1 MGRLRLSLQ
10 QVSASF
16 GSMLKLGLSLF
27 LAFIFVILTEASGPD
42 INEVRKLD
50 AQLPDHTSRVKRE
63 AAKGCKGKKC
73 RREKQRRKIAKQE
86 KRKDKSGK
94 KKAAKRKGGKGGR
107 NKAGKRKGIGKRKLN
122 KRKGKERR
130 KETRQQ
136 FDNCFPKIFAY
147 TKMLKK
153 SRNIQQQ
160 FTRINGTKDKIAGK
174 AGKKDDF
181 NGTLTTLVSS
191 LGGNKTNPRCSNTSR
206 AYQDTLSTLD
216 GCSKEVEDACKFP
229 FDDAKLAEL
238 KVCYDVASELRQ
250 KTEECLK
257 PSLTDALASMTSLW
271 IHKFLQLKTAA
282 LTPKIQKL

>member
-1 MGRLRLSLQ
+1 MG
-10 QVSASF
+10 
-16 GSMLKLGLSLF
+16 
-27 LAFIFVILTEASGPD
+27 
-42 INEVRKLD
+42 
-50 AQLPDHTSRVKRE
+50 
-63 AAKGCKGKKC
+63 
-73 RREKQRRKIAKQE
+73 REKQRRKIAKQE
-86 KRKDKSGK
+86 KGRDKAGK
-94 KKAAKRKGGKGGR
+94 K
-107 NKAGKRKGIGKRKLN
+107 KAGKRKVGNRKSGRRKVGKKKDKKRKTGKGKTGKRNGKRKGKGKRKLN
-122 KRKGKERR
+122 KGKGKESR

-229 FDDAKLAEL
+229 F
-238 KVCYDVASELRQ
+238 
-250 KTEECLK
+250 
-257 PSLTDALASMTSLW
+257 
-271 IHKFLQLKTAA
+271 QLF
-282 LTPKIQKL
+282 

>member
-1 MGRLRLSLQ
+1 MG
-10 QVSASF
+10 
-16 GSMLKLGLSLF
+16 
-27 LAFIFVILTEASGPD
+27 
-42 INEVRKLD
+42 
-50 AQLPDHTSRVKRE
+50 
-63 AAKGCKGKKC
+63 
-73 RREKQRRKIAKQE
+73 
-86 KRKDKSGK
+86 KSGK
-94 KKAAKRKGGKGGR
+94 KKAAKRKGGK
-107 NKAGKRKGIGKRKLN
+107 NEVRKLN
-122 KRKGKERR
+122 KGKGKERR

-136 FDNCFPKIFAY
+136 FDNCFPKIFSY

-238 KVCYDVASELRQ
+238 KGCYDVASELRQ

-257 PSLTDALASMTSLW
+257 PSLTDAEGCTCL
-271 IHKFLQLKTAA
+271 
-282 LTPKIQKL
+282 